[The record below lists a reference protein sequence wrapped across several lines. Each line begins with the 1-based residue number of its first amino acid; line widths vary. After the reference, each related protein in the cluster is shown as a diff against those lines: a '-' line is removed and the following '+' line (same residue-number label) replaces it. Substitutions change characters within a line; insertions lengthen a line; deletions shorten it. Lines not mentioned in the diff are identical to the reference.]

1 MGFGRKYDWGYEVK
15 TQYTKNRT
23 KTPDSNGV
31 FHLTQ
36 ELEGFFK
43 GVLEKKKKNTEF
55 YGNTYSHNSE
65 LFVWED
71 GHTIAPDYVC
81 HHFKKLVREFGRPDM
96 TFHALRHST
105 ASLLASKGWHPKEI
119 QEWLRH
125 ADFYTTMN
133 NLHAFESGEPS
144 RTVWTADGHT
154 EKQDGIGVRTAV
166 KRKSFCRKSGKAKN
180 KKRPES

>member
-43 GVLEKKKKNTEF
+43 GVVEKKKKNTEF

-105 ASLLASKGWHPKEI
+105 ASLRPPRAGIRKRYRNGCATLTFIRPWTSTRIWY
-119 QEWLRH
+119 QESLVERSERL
-125 ADFYTTMN
+125 T
-133 NLHAFESGEPS
+133 
-144 RTVWTADGHT
+144 
-154 EKQDGIGVRTAV
+154 GVL
-166 KRKSFCRKSGKAKN
+166 KN
-180 KKRPES
+180 RMA